1 MKTLFRP
8 LVALSLVV
16 AAVLPVHAETTV
28 PVEDF
33 GVFVDL
39 PTGFA
44 FVKTPAGWHFVR
56 RIEASRL
63 SQLHPTTFVSLTQ
76 AGAQLGGAKTLSLR
90 DEQSKTDRL

>member
-1 MKTLFRP
+1 MKNMFRP
-8 LVALSLVV
+8 LIALSLAA
-16 AAVLPVHAETTV
+16 AAVLPVRAETAV

-44 FVKTPAGWHFVR
+44 YVKTPAGWHFVR

-63 SQLHPTTFVSLTQ
+63 SQLHPTTFVSLMQ
-76 AGAQLGGAKTLSLR
+76 AGRQVGETEALSQR
-90 DEQSKTDRL
+90 DAPRAPVL